1 MTTTIPTMFKA
12 LNINTGADLER
23 YCLADPNKEFVTKYH
38 GEGLASLFQKALG
51 SISGQMVK
59 DTVPGMLDAED
70 RLAAARFNLYL
81 VGLIT
86 VDGGKIGLAD
96 FLRAA
101 DSAPDQ
107 IVELATELWEKSG
120 LHEVTQ
126 RAGVM
131 DDAVSEEEYRKN
143 LLELLEAG
151 EAYPE

>member
-1 MTTTIPTMFKA
+1 MTTIPTMFKA
-12 LNINTGADLER
+12 LDIECGADLER
-23 YCLADPNKEFVTKYH
+23 YCMTDPNKKTITKYH
-38 GEGLASLFQKALG
+38 GEGIASLYQKALG

-59 DTVPGMLDAED
+59 ETIPGMLDVED
-70 RLAAARFNLYL
+70 RLVAARFNLYL

-101 DSAPDQ
+101 DSAPAE
-107 IVELATELWEKSG
+107 ILALGTELWEKSG

-131 DDAVSEEEYRKN
+131 DGSVSEEDYRKN